1 MDRRKVY
8 ICMQTNDKEFTDIA
22 CDCHVHKRSEDSRS
36 SLRFLIPPD
45 RGHTVPGEVLQ
56 EIENGFTFRS
66 DGYNPGEWTF
76 KELTMKDFK
85 RKYFK
90 LVVGGEEIALTIK
103 TTEDL
108 REWYRKEFKF

>member
-8 ICMQTNDKEFTDIA
+8 VCKQTNDKEFIDVV
-22 CDCHVHKRSEDSRS
+22 CDCHMHNG

-45 RGHTVPGEVLQ
+45 RGHAIPGEVLR
-56 EIENGFTFRS
+56 ETEDGFTFRS
-66 DGYNPGEWTF
+66 TGYNPGEWTF
-76 KELTMKDFK
+76 KELTIRDFK

-90 LVVGGEEIALTIK
+90 LVVGGEEMALTIK

-108 REWYRKEFKF
+108 HEWYRKEFKF